1 MVPDPPSEARP
12 ARAATIH
19 EVARRA
25 GVSHQTVSRYLRDMG
40 PFRADTVTRVE
51 AAIKEL
57 DYRPN
62 MIARSMRTRQTGVL
76 TALLPAPVT
85 QMPTP
90 MLAAAAEVAHEFGY
104 FMEIAVVEG
113 SAEERGRRARELMGS
128 GRVEGVLSLAGLP
141 QMEDQAK
148 TPTSGALT
156 IVEQFDDKLRGL
168 GTLADASALREIIA
182 ALAEKGHRRFLHIQG
197 PEEWASARARRQVYE
212 ETLAER
218 GLESHGVLG
227 GDWSAGSGYQA
238 MRSLEDDS
246 GVTAVIAANDFV
258 ALGALRAAHERGWRV
273 PEDLSVFGWDDIDLG
288 RYSTPSLSTVAVDR
302 EGRGRHAMKRL
313 IALVRGEEPSAEA
326 PEPNTVVLRESIGP
340 APGSAASR

>member
-1 MVPDPPSEARP
+1 MASETTPEARP

-40 PFRADTVTRVE
+40 PFRADTIARVE

-90 MLAAAAEVAHEFGY
+90 MLAAAAEAAHEAGY

-113 SAEERGRRARELMGS
+113 PAEERSRRARELMGS

-141 QMEDQAK
+141 ELQEQGK
-148 TPTSGALT
+148 TAASGALT

-168 GTLADASALREIIA
+168 GTLADAGALREIIST
-182 ALAEKGHRRFLHIQG
+182 LADQGHRRFLHIQG

-218 GLESHGVLG
+218 GLESHGVTG
-227 GDWSAGSGYQA
+227 GDWSAHTGYQA
-238 MRSLEDDS
+238 LQSLEADS

-273 PEDLSVFGWDDIDLG
+273 PEDLSIIGWDDIDLG

-302 EGRGRHAMKRL
+302 EGRGRLAMQRL
-313 IALVRGEEPSAEA
+313 IALVRGEEPPTDA
-326 PEPNTVVLRESIGP
+326 PVPNHVVLRESTGP
-340 APGSAASR
+340 APSATTD